1 MNHYI
6 ETMKGEILNR
16 RVDVTNA
23 STKTII
29 SLKKYLTKVFP
40 NSITYNRLSDKTLDV
55 DYIEDN

>member
-1 MNHYI
+1 
-6 ETMKGEILNR
+6 MKGEILNR